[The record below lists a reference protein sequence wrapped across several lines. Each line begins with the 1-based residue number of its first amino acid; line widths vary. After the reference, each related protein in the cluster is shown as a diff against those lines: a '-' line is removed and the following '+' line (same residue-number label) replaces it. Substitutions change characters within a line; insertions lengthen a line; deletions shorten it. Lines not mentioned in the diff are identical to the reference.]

1 MKIQFYQHQ
10 IDKLVNHLKT
20 ELDYD
25 VYPMTSKKDLE
36 EILNVIMFGN
46 KFMNSN
52 DKGEKKQY
60 VDNTI

>member
-25 VYPMTSKKDLE
+25 VYSMTSKKDLE

-52 DKGEKKQY
+52 DKGEKKKY

>member
-25 VYPMTSKKDLE
+25 VYSMTSKKDLE

-52 DKGEKKQY
+52 DKGEKKKY
-60 VDNTI
+60 KENN